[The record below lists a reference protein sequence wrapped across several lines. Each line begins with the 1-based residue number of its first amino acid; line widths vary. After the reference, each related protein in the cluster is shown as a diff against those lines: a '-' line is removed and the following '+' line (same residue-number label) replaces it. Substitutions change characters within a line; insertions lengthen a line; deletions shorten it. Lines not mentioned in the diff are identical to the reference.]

1 MTTAAGAEPRPEL
14 RDQPAEG
21 RAGGGRP
28 RLRVVDSITE
38 LGPADAG
45 SVAVSGSHG
54 GVSSARYAIAA
65 RPLLSVFNDAG
76 VGLDE
81 AGIAALGM
89 MQAVGLAACTVGHHS
104 ARIGFAAS
112 TLEDGV
118 VSHVNLLAAALG
130 IRVGLRLREQPIVHR
145 AATGD
150 V

>member
-1 MTTAAGAEPRPEL
+1 MMGAGEAERLPGR
-14 RDQPAEG
+14 RDPAG
-21 RAGGGRP
+21 DGAGQGRP

-81 AGIAALGM
+81 AGIAALGL
-89 MQAVGLAACTVGHHS
+89 MQDTGLAACTVGHQS

-118 VSHVNLLAAALG
+118 VSHVNPLAASLG
-130 IRVGLRLREQPIVHR
+130 VRVGLRLRQQSIVR
-145 AATGD
+145 QALGID
-150 V
+150 

>member
-1 MTTAAGAEPRPEL
+1 MATVAGAAPGPEHRPL
-14 RDQPAEG
+14 SAEG
-21 RAGGGRP
+21 GAGVCRP
-28 RLRVVDSITE
+28 TLRVVDSITE

-76 VGLDE
+76 VGLDQ
-81 AGIAALGM
+81 AGIAALAM

-112 TLEDGV
+112 TLEDGI

-130 IRVGLRLREQPIVHR
+130 VRVGIGLREQPIVR
-145 AATGD
+145 LAIGNI
-150 V
+150 

>member
-1 MTTAAGAEPRPEL
+1 MTGAQGP
-14 RDQPAEG
+14 
-21 RAGGGRP
+21 GGRLCGSVLAGDGAGQGSP

-76 VGLDE
+76 VGLDQ
-81 AGIAALGM
+81 AGIAALGL
-89 MQAVGLAACTVGHHS
+89 MQDAGLAACTVGHQS

-118 VSHVNLLAAALG
+118 VSHVNPLAASLG
-130 IRVGLRLREQPIVHR
+130 VRLGLRLRLQSIVR
-145 AATGD
+145 QALGID
-150 V
+150 